1 MRDFLVDAVG
11 GFNWFVIFYFLAIN
25 SLYLVMV
32 LIAAAHT
39 RRAHRIPAESAL
51 EDLFANPL
59 TPGVSVLVPA
69 YNEEKSIVSSVQAI
83 MALRYPVLEVV
94 IAEDGSTDDT
104 FEALRVEFELEPCPR
119 VPAGTIETIGTVR
132 SVHSSPDGRIIV
144 VRKDN
149 AGRRGDALNVALEY
163 SRFPLVCMIDAD
175 SVMERDALL
184 QVVRPFMDDPE
195 RVAATGGAIRP
206 INGCP
211 TDRGEILEKR
221 APKGWS
227 ARIQVV
233 EYLRSFLLGRVGWS
247 AFNSLL
253 IISGAFGLFRRD
265 LVVQIGGLTSASL
278 AEDADLVNSLHR
290 RLREDK
296 ADYRIVFVPHPVCW
310 TEVPENL
317 KVLSRQRR
325 RWSHGLFQVLWR
337 FKGMILNPRYGRV
350 GLLLLP
356 YYVVFELLS
365 PLIEVLGLLAV
376 VAAFFLGILNTTA
389 AVLYVLA
396 ALGFG
401 VLLSIVAI
409 VVDELTYQTYRR
421 WSDFAVLVAA
431 AFLENLGFRQLH
443 AVWRLRGLWSGLR
456 GANAQWGEMTRVGFT
471 QAKAGYVQP
480 KAA

>member
-1 MRDFLVDAVG
+1 MRHILGVAVN
-11 GFNWFVIFYFLAIN
+11 GFNSFVIVYFLLLN
-25 SLYLVMV
+25 SLYLGMV

-69 YNEEKSIVSSVQAI
+69 YNEEKSIVTSVQAI
-83 MALRYPVLEVV
+83 LALRYPLLEVV

-104 FEALRVEFELEPCPR
+104 FEALRAEFDLTPSPR
-119 VPAGTIETIGTVR
+119 VPAGTIKTIGAVLSTHVSR
-132 SVHSSPDGRIIV
+132 DGRV
-144 VRKDN
+144 VVIRKEN
-149 AGRRGDALNVALEY
+149 AGRRGDALNVALEHARY
-163 SRFPLVCMIDAD
+163 PLVCMIDAD

-184 QVVRPFMDDPE
+184 QVVRPFMDDPD

-211 TDRGEILEKR
+211 TEKGQIIEKR
-221 APKGWS
+221 APQGW
-227 ARIQVV
+227 APRIQVV

-247 AFNSLL
+247 AFNSLM

-265 LVVQIGGLTSASL
+265 LVEEIGGLTSASL
-278 AEDADLVNSLHR
+278 AEDADLVNSLHQ
-290 RLREDK
+290 RLRQQK
-296 ADYRIVFVPHPVCW
+296 RDYKIVFVPHPVCW
-310 TEVPENL
+310 TEVPENV

-337 FKGMILNPRYGRV
+337 FKGMIGNPKYGRV

-365 PLIEVLGLLAV
+365 PLVEVLGLLAV
-376 VAAFFLGILNTTA
+376 VVGLALGILNVSA
-389 AVLYVLA
+389 ALMFALA
-396 ALGFG
+396 ALGYG

-409 VVDELTYQTYRR
+409 VVDEITYQTYHR

-456 GANAQWGEMTRVGFT
+456 GHDANWGEMTRVGFT
-471 QAKAGYVQP
+471 PAR
-480 KAA
+480 AA

>member
-1 MRDFLVDAVG
+1 MREFLGAAVL

-25 SLYLVMV
+25 SLYLAMV

-39 RRAHRIPAESAL
+39 RRAHRIPTESAL

-69 YNEEKSIVSSVQAI
+69 YNEEKSIISSVQAVL
-83 MALRYPVLEVV
+83 ALRYPLLEMV

-104 FEALRVEFELEPCPR
+104 FETLRTEFDLVPCPR
-119 VPAGTIETIGTVR
+119 VPAGTVATIGPVR
-132 SVHSSPDGRIIV
+132 SVHISRDRRIIV
-144 VRKDN
+144 VRKEN
-149 AGRRGDALNVALEY
+149 VGRRGDALNVALEY
-163 SRFPLVCMIDAD
+163 ARYPLVCMIDAD

-211 TDRGEILEKR
+211 TDRGQILEKR
-221 APKGWS
+221 APKGWT

-247 AFNSLL
+247 AFNSLM

-265 LVVQIGGLTSASL
+265 LVVEIGGLTSASL

-290 RLREDK
+290 RLRDDDR
-296 ADYRIVFVPHPVCW
+296 DYRIVFVPHPVCW
-310 TEVPENL
+310 TEVPEDL
-317 KVLSRQRR
+317 KVLGRQRR
-325 RWSHGLFQVLWR
+325 RWSHGLFQVMWR
-337 FKGMILNPRYGRV
+337 FRSMIGNPRYGRV

-365 PLIEVLGLLAV
+365 PLVEVLGLVAV
-376 VAAFFLGILNTTA
+376 VAAFALGILNTTG
-389 AVLYVLA
+389 AVLYALA
-396 ALGFG
+396 AVGFG

-431 AFLENLGFRQLH
+431 ALLENIGFRQLH
-443 AVWRLRGLWSGLR
+443 ALWRLRGLWSGIR
-456 GANAQWGEMTRVGFT
+456 GSNGEWGEMTRVGFT
-471 QAKAGYVQP
+471 DAKA
-480 KAA
+480 A

>member
-1 MRDFLVDAVG
+1 MREFLGTAVG

-25 SLYLVMV
+25 SLYLAMV
-32 LIAAAHT
+32 LVAAAHT

-83 MALRYPVLEVV
+83 LALRYPQLEIV
-94 IAEDGSTDDT
+94 IAEDGSTDET
-104 FEALRVEFELEPCPR
+104 FETLRAEFDLVPCPR
-119 VPAGTIETIGTVR
+119 VAAGQIETVGTVQ
-132 SVHSSPDGRIIV
+132 SVHISRDGRIVV
-144 VRKDN
+144 VRKEN

-163 SRFPLVCMIDAD
+163 ARYPLVCMIDAD

-211 TDRGEILEKR
+211 TDRGQILEKR
-221 APKGWS
+221 APKGW
-227 ARIQVV
+227 APRIQVV

-247 AFNSLL
+247 AFNSLM

-265 LVVQIGGLTSASL
+265 LVVQIGGLTASL

-290 RLREDK
+290 RLRHEK
-296 ADYRIVFVPHPVCW
+296 RDYRIVFVPHPVCW

-337 FKGMILNPRYGRV
+337 FKGMIGNPRYGRV

-356 YYVVFELLS
+356 YYVIFELLS
-365 PLIEVLGLLAV
+365 PLVEVLGLLAV
-376 VAAFFLGILNTTA
+376 VAAFALGILNTTA
-389 AVLYVLA
+389 AVLYALA
-396 ALGFG
+396 AVGYG

-409 VVDELTYQTYRR
+409 VVDELTYQTYKR

-443 AVWRLRGLWSGLR
+443 AVWRLRGLWSGMR
-456 GANAQWGEMTRVGFT
+456 GSNAEWGEMTRVGFT
-471 QAKAGYVQP
+471 GAKA
-480 KAA
+480 A

>member
-1 MRDFLVDAVG
+1 MRQALGIAVNS
-11 GFNWFVIFYFLAIN
+11 FNSFVIFYFLALN
-25 SLYLVMV
+25 SLYLAMI

-39 RRAHRIPAESAL
+39 RRAHRIPTESAL

-83 MALRYPVLEVV
+83 LALRYPMLEIV

-104 FEALRVEFELEPCPR
+104 FEALRLEFDLLPCPR
-119 VPAGTIETIGTVR
+119 VAAGTIATIGAVT
-132 SVHSSPDGRIIV
+132 STHSSGDGRLIV
-144 VRKDN
+144 VRKEN

-163 SRFPLVCMIDAD
+163 SRYPLVCMIDAD

-184 QVVRPFMDDPE
+184 QVVRPFMDDPD

-211 TDRGEILEKR
+211 TDRGQILEKR
-221 APKGWS
+221 APGSWA

-247 AFNSLL
+247 AFNSLM

-265 LVVQIGGLTSASL
+265 LVEEIGGLTSESL
-278 AEDADLVNSLHR
+278 AEDADLVNGLHR
-290 RLREDK
+290 RLRQQK
-296 ADYRIVFVPHPVCW
+296 RDYRIVFVPHPVCW
-310 TEVPENL
+310 TEVPETM
-317 KVLSRQRR
+317 KSLSRQRR

-337 FKGMILNPRYGRV
+337 FRGLIGNPNYGRV

-376 VAAFFLGILNTTA
+376 VVGLALGILN
-389 AVLYVLA
+389 VSA
-396 ALGFG
+396 ALLFAVTALGYG

-409 VVDELTYQTYRR
+409 VVDEITYQTYRR

-431 AFLENLGFRQLH
+431 AFLENVGFRQLH
-443 AVWRLRGLWSGLR
+443 AIWRLRGLAAGLR
-456 GANAQWGEMTRVGFT
+456 GSDASWGEMTRVGFT
-471 QAKAGYVQP
+471 DAKA
-480 KAA
+480 A